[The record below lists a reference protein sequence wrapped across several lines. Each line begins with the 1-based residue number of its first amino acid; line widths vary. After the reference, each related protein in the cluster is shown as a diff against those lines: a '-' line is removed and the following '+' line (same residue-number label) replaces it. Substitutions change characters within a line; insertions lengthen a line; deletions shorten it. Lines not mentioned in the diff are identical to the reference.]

1 VNDSVLIR
9 ALGPTSLEKEVL
21 KNRDVI
27 VSFDGVPVANEG
39 IVPFHSKER
48 IAFGFPISQRFT
60 GDTTELG
67 IIREGKKMNVLTTL
81 KPRVHLVQIWCLFFC
96 INC

>member
-1 VNDSVLIR
+1 L
-9 ALGPTSLEKEVL
+9 AQC
-21 KNRDVI
+21 RDVI

-48 IAFGFPISQRFT
+48 IAFGFLISQRFT

-81 KPRVHLVQIWCLFFC
+81 KPCVHLVPYHIEGGQPSYLIVAGLVLFYQSH
-96 INC
+96 